1 MEVFIMSDINNKAL
15 SISPASYKIPAA
27 ARYFRDPG
35 SAITHMIAAVF
46 TVIGAFPMLRHV
58 CNTGD
63 SVAVFSIIVFIT
75 SMFLLYLA
83 STMYHSC
90 LGGQHRI
97 MTLKK
102 LDHCMISVLI
112 AGSYT
117 PICLITLRGHGGTV
131 LLALIWGLAA
141 LGIGLKLCW
150 VTCPRGLSSTVYLIM
165 GWLCVMVF
173 PQLLSILPM
182 RTFMLL
188 LGGGICYS
196 VGAIIYALKLNAF
209 NIRHPYFGSHEIF
222 HLFVMAGSVCHY
234 LFMLQ
239 VS

>member
-1 MEVFIMSDINNKAL
+1 MEVFIMSAINNEAL
-15 SISPASYKIPAA
+15 SISPAQYKIPAA

-35 SAITHMIAAVF
+35 SAITHMTAAVF

-63 SVAVFSIIVFIT
+63 SIAVFSIIVFIT
-75 SMFLLYLA
+75 GMFLLYLA

-90 LGGQHRI
+90 LGGPHRI

-117 PICLITLRGHGGTV
+117 PICLITLRGNGGTF

-141 LGIGLKLCW
+141 LAILLKLCW
-150 VTCPRGLSSTVYLIM
+150 VTCPKWLSSSVYLIM

-173 PQLLSILPM
+173 PQLLSILSM
-182 RTFMLL
+182 GKFMLL

-196 VGAIIYALKLNAF
+196 VGAVIYALKLNAF
-209 NIRHPYFGSHEIF
+209 NIKHPYFGSHEIF

-234 LFMLQ
+234 LFIWQ
-239 VS
+239 VV